1 MNNPKLRF
9 KREDSTD
16 YPEWKK
22 TKIGK
27 LTKTFSASR
36 VHREEWQTEGVPFWR
51 SSDVMAFH
59 QHKENAMGKA
69 VITNELYEELS
80 AKSGKMMKG
89 DILITGG
96 GSIGVPYLIPNNE
109 PLYVK
114 DADLLCIQKSDSHYP
129 KFLYQFFWSPS
140 FRNYLSVI
148 SHKGTIAH
156 YTITQ
161 INETPIM
168 MPCLEEQ
175 QKIADFLSAVD
186 EVIAQS
192 EAEVQNLEQQKKAAM
207 QKIFSQEVRFKREDG
222 TDYPEWEEKELKTV
236 TTILMGQSPS
246 GNSVNDENNGV
257 PLVQGKA
264 DILGYGVIPDRYTSA
279 PTKVSE
285 PNDIIMTVRA
295 PVGFVAKLGFVA
307 CIGRGV
313 CAIRAN
319 ENEDYIYYV
328 LQHKESEWK
337 YIEQGSTFTAVNSDD
352 VSSLI
357 VPFPHKEE
365 QQKIADFLSAYD
377 EAISY
382 AKQEL
387 DKWKELKKG
396 LLQQMFV

>member
-1 MNNPKLRF
+1 M
-9 KREDSTD
+9 STVLAEKGIRKWRD
-16 YPEWKK
+16 MVS
-22 TKIGK
+22 I
-27 LTKTFSASR
+27 
-36 VHREEWQTEGVPFWR
+36 QTIIR
-51 SSDVMAFH
+51 
-59 QHKENAMGKA
+59 Q
-69 VITNELYEELS
+69 
-80 AKSGKMMKG
+80 
-89 DILITGG
+89 
-96 GSIGVPYLIPNNE
+96 
-109 PLYVK
+109 
-114 DADLLCIQKSDSHYP
+114 
-129 KFLYQFFWSPS
+129 
-140 FRNYLSVI
+140 
-148 SHKGTIAH
+148 
-156 YTITQ
+156 
-161 INETPIM
+161 
-168 MPCLEEQ
+168 Q

-207 QKIFSQEVRFKREDG
+207 QKIFPQEARFKHEDV

-236 TTILMGQSPS
+236 ATILMGQSPS

-264 DILGYGVIPDRYTSA
+264 DIWGYGVIPDRYTSA

-285 PNDIIMTVRA
+285 PNGIIMTVRA
-295 PVGFVAKLGFVA
+295 PVGFVAKLGFVT

-365 QQKIADFLSAYD
+365 QQKIAEFLSAYD